1 MAMTT
6 TGREMRRLRKG
17 IVIAWIVNFLILA
30 LTFEAAAIFIFLGA
44 SSTDRQIGDFL
55 AMSAPICAVLSI
67 IATSIAALSAARTV
81 MGAAGSDYVR
91 VDSGPAYQVVEN
103 VSIAAGIG
111 MPEVYVMEHSG
122 IANAYAVSDRHGSR
136 IIITDTLMNMM
147 TRSELESVVAHE
159 VGHIKSGDSKAMTTL
174 TGLTSITGI
183 ISGSVTRLFR
193 SDDRDTNA
201 AAVLLIIVSF
211 LFLMLAP
218 LLSRTSQLWMSRERE
233 STADM
238 LSVKFTGNPD
248 GLISALR
255 KLDSSDRKISRK
267 AASRFDAS
275 CGCLAFHAPR
285 LKGLR
290 NGMSTHPP
298 IEERI
303 RRLEAVG
310 GLDTAAGAD
319 MIGR

>member
-1 MAMTT
+1 MTMTT
-6 TGREMRRLRKG
+6 TSREMRRLRRG
-17 IVIAWIVNFLILA
+17 IVAAWIINFLILA
-30 LTFEAAAIFIFLGA
+30 LTFEAAAIFIFLSAG
-44 SSTDRQIGDFL
+44 STNREIGGFL
-55 AMSAPICAVLSI
+55 RMSAPICAGLSI
-67 IATSIAALSAARTV
+67 IVTSIAALSAARTV
-81 MGAAGSDYVR
+81 MSGAGSNYVR
-91 VDSGPAYQVVEN
+91 VESGPVYQVVEN
-103 VSIAAGIG
+103 VSIAAGTA

-136 IIITDTLMNMM
+136 IIITDGLLDMM

-159 VGHIKSGDSKAMTTL
+159 VGHIKAGDSKAMTTL

-193 SDDRDTNA
+193 SDNRDTNA

-218 LLSRTSQLWMSRERE
+218 LLSSASRLWMSRERE

-267 AASRFDAS
+267 AASKLDAS
-275 CGCLAFHAPR
+275 AGCLAFHAPR
-285 LKGLR
+285 LKGLKS
-290 NGMSTHPP
+290 GMSTHPP

-310 GLDTAAGAD
+310 GLDTAGE
-319 MIGR
+319 

>member
-6 TGREMRRLRKG
+6 TSREMRRLRKG
-17 IVIAWIVNFLILA
+17 IVAAWIINFVILA
-30 LTFEAAAIFIFLGA
+30 LTFEAAAIFIFLSAG
-44 SSTDRQIGDFL
+44 STDREIGDFL
-55 AMSAPICAVLSI
+55 IMSAPICTMLSI
-67 IATSIAALSAARTV
+67 IVTSIAALSAARTV
-81 MGAAGSDYVR
+81 MGAAGNGYVR
-91 VDSGPAYQVVEN
+91 VESGPVYQVVEN
-103 VSIAAGIG
+103 VSIAAGIN

-122 IANAYAVSDRHGSR
+122 IANAYAVSDHHGSR
-136 IIITDTLMNMM
+136 IIITDGLLDMM

-159 VGHIKSGDSKAMTTL
+159 VGHIKAGDSKAMTTL

-211 LFLMLAP
+211 FFLMLAP
-218 LLSRTSQLWMSRERE
+218 LLSRTSRLWMSRERE

-255 KLDSSDRKISRK
+255 KLDSSDGKISRK
-267 AASRFDAS
+267 AASKFDAS
-275 CGCLAFHAPR
+275 AGCLAFHAPR
-285 LKGLR
+285 LKGLKG
-290 NGMSTHPP
+290 GMSTHPP

-310 GLDTAAGAD
+310 GLDAGNV
-319 MIGR
+319 G